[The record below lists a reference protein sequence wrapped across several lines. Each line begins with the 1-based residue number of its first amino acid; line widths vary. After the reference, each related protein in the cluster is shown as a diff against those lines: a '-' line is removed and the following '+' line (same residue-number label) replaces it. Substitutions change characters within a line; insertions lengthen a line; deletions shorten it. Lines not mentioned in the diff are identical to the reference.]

1 MDDLRVRKASDL
13 LGSILSP
20 DVAAKADQWSSLF
33 GFWKRAAGDAL
44 AAHSKPVDL
53 RNGIVFVETDHPG
66 WIQLLQLEQNRILS
80 LIKKSFPELGIS
92 GIAFKLAKDG
102 SLPGTVGLVRSPPAG
117 RDTGDPD
124 FGDTVAAAGTSGYG
138 TSGGEDKA
146 RMVEADTKTPTVK
159 ETLAAVVDDEFRGIL
174 SSLAKTLKEANK
186 EVNKEYQRTD
196 NGRDD

>member
-20 DVAAKADQWSSLF
+20 DAAAKADQWSSLF

-80 LIKKSFPELGIS
+80 LIKKSFPELGVS

-117 RDTGDPD
+117 RDAGGPDTGGPD
-124 FGDTVAAAGTSGYG
+124 AGAVDQVRMAA
-138 TSGGEDKA
+138 
-146 RMVEADTKTPTVK
+146 ADTKTPTVK
-159 ETLAAVVDDEFRGIL
+159 ETLAAVVDEEFRGIL

-186 EVNKEYQRTD
+186 ESNNEYQRTE
-196 NGRDD
+196 NVRDY